1 MINRILILAFLLLAQ
16 FNTANAQYLMEQDSN
31 ILINN
36 MYIQMEVTATVN
48 AIYNGEHDKAEKD
61 FRWIRYRFPNHPLP
75 YFLYGLNEWW
85 KILPEPQNRAHDDRF
100 IAYMDSSIYYAEKI
114 FEEDEDNIEAAF
126 FLAAGH
132 AFKGRLYAETGS
144 WTKGAF
150 QAKSALN
157 YLELSKGKKDLSPE
171 FLFGDGLY
179 NYYAEWIPENYPI
192 LKPVMRLFDDGDKEL
207 GLKQLTTVSRTAFY
221 TRTEAQYFLM
231 RILSIEEDKIYEGLQ
246 VSEYLHETFPKN
258 AYFHRFYARLLY
270 STGKITD
277 AERECLD
284 IMQAIDSAQTGYG
297 PTSGRYAGFFLGQ
310 IYERQGKTEEAKNYY
325 ERAIFFSELA
335 EEEEAGYYLYSL
347 LHLGMIAEK
356 AGDEDLAK
364 DYYKK
369 VKKRADRDQSVR
381 KKAKEKLKDL

>member
-1 MINRILILAFLLLAQ
+1 
-16 FNTANAQYLMEQDSN
+16 MEQDSN

-48 AIYNGEHDKAEKD
+48 AIYNAEHEKAEKD

-85 KILPEPQNRAHDDRF
+85 KILPEPQNREYDDRF
-100 IAYMDSSIYYAEKI
+100 IAYMDSAIYYAEKI
-114 FEEDEDNIEAAF
+114 FEEDESNIEAAF

-246 VSEYLHETFPKN
+246 VSEYLHETFPQN

-310 IYERQGKTEEAKNYY
+310 IYERQGKTDEAEHYY
-325 ERAIFFSELA
+325 KRAVSFSEQA

-356 AGDEDLAK
+356 KGNEDQAK

-369 VKKRADRDQSVR
+369 VKKNAGRDQSVR